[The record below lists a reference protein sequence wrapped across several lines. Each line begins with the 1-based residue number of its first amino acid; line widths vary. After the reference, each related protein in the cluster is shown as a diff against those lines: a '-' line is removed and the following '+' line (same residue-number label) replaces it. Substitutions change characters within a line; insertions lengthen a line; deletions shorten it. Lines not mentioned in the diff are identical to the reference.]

1 MQRHGTHGTVEK
13 RLLDPA
19 RVRRIP
25 NGFSWI
31 DRRFMRDGW
40 IERLSRD
47 EILLYFFLVSVADR
61 HGLSFYSDR
70 KIEVLLKLPGDAL
83 ERARGGLL
91 RQDLIAYEVPLYQ
104 VLALGHRSIP
114 MRQGEPVRFAEILRQ
129 IAAPKTVG
137 GEHGVGR

>member
-1 MQRHGTHGTVEK
+1 MNKHVKRRTVEK

-31 DRRFMRDGW
+31 DRRFVRDGW
-40 IERLSRD
+40 IDRLLRD

-70 KIEVLLKLPGDAL
+70 KIELLLKLTDEAL

-91 RQDLIAYEVPLYQ
+91 RHDLIAYEAPLYQ
-104 VLALGHRSIP
+104 VFALGHRSVP
-114 MRQGEPVRFAEILRQ
+114 KRQGGPMMVAEILRQ
-129 IAAPKTVG
+129 IVDAKPVG
-137 GEHGVGR
+137 GEHGVDR